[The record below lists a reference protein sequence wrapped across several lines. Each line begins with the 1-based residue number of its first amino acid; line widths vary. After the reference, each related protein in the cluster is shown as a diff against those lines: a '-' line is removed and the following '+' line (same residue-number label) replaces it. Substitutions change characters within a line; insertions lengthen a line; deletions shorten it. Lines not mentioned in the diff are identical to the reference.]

1 MRAAK
6 QIYINKDMKSFSFK
20 SELYSW
26 LQCIVTALL
35 CFVFITV
42 FIVRLTGVDGL
53 SMYPTLDDGER
64 VVVSN
69 LAYAVPKQGDIVI
82 FSCESFNEPLVKRV
96 IATEGQTVDIDPES
110 GEVTVDGALLGED
123 YINEETR
130 ILYDVEFPVTV
141 PAGRVF
147 VMGDNRNHSTDSR
160 STRVGMVDTRN
171 ILGKVYAV
179 VIPFGNIR
187 LVK

>member
-1 MRAAK
+1 MREVK
-6 QIYINKDMKSFSFK
+6 QIDINAKTKSFSY
-20 SELYSW
+20 SEELYSW

-53 SMYPTLDDGER
+53 SMYPTLNDGER

-69 LAYAVPKQGDIVI
+69 LAYTGPKQGDVII
-82 FSCESFNEPLVKRV
+82 FSCEGFDEPLVKRV
-96 IATEGQTVDIDPES
+96 IATGGQTVDIDPES
-110 GEVTVDGALLGED
+110 GEITVDGLLLSEE
-123 YINEETR
+123 YINEETH
-130 ILYDVEFPVTV
+130 IVYDVEFPVTV
-141 PAGRVF
+141 PEGSVF

-160 STRVGMVDTRN
+160 STRVGMVDTRT

-179 VIPFGNIR
+179 IIPLGNIR
-187 LVK
+187 PVQ